1 MNSESVSGY
10 IFILPFVIG
19 FLVFTVFPMLASLV
33 LSFTDY
39 DMLSAPVFVGLKN
52 YKQMFTQDPLIYKTL
67 FNTFYFTITSVP
79 LKLAFAL
86 MVAMLLVN
94 TNKITS
100 IYRAMFYLPSMVGG
114 SVAIAVLWR
123 RMFAGDGLV
132 NALLG
137 AVGLPDDVYWLGNEN
152 TAIWTLIILAVWQFG
167 LPMLIFVAGLKQIP
181 SSLYEAATVDGA
193 GPIRKFFKITL
204 PMLSPTIFF
213 NLIMQMIG
221 ALTAFTQC
229 FIITNGKPLDSTLFY
244 KKHLDKWCDEIIAHF
259 PRTEEGGFTHYIV
272 TLPNEGQLWDD
283 TLYMTVLFLARMG
296 QLRKEPALQ
305 QESIRQFLVHIK
317 YLTDTRTGLLF
328 HGWDFNGRHNF
339 AQARWARGNSWYTA
353 GLVDYLSMTQLE
365 SGVEAYLFST
375 LEQQVKALEQYQA
388 DNGLWHTIIDR
399 PDTYLETSASSAFAY
414 GILKAVREG
423 KLSAVYERVGL
434 KAAQG
439 VLDMIA
445 PDGTVQGVS
454 AGTPVFRTVEEYNEV
469 EVRPMPY
476 GQSMALLMLAELI
489 KH

>member
-152 TAIWTLIILAVWQFG
+152 TAIWTLI
-167 LPMLIFVAGLKQIP
+167 
-181 SSLYEAATVDGA
+181 
-193 GPIRKFFKITL
+193 
-204 PMLSPTIFF
+204 
-213 NLIMQMIG
+213 
-221 ALTAFTQC
+221 
-229 FIITNGKPLDSTLFY
+229 
-244 KKHLDKWCDEIIAHF
+244 
-259 PRTEEGGFTHYIV
+259 
-272 TLPNEGQLWDD
+272 
-283 TLYMTVLFLARMG
+283 
-296 QLRKEPALQ
+296 
-305 QESIRQFLVHIK
+305 
-317 YLTDTRTGLLF
+317 
-328 HGWDFNGRHNF
+328 
-339 AQARWARGNSWYTA
+339 
-353 GLVDYLSMTQLE
+353 
-365 SGVEAYLFST
+365 
-375 LEQQVKALEQYQA
+375 
-388 DNGLWHTIIDR
+388 TIIDR

-423 KLSAVYERVGL
+423 KLSAVYEQVGL

>member
-167 LPMLIFVAGLKQIP
+167 SPMLIFVAGLKQIP

-193 GPIRKFFKITL
+193 GPIRKFFTEKPVVLVNVSGGCVDLRQADERCAAIL
-204 PMLSPTIFF
+204 
-213 NLIMQMIG
+213 
-221 ALTAFTQC
+221 QC
-229 FIITNGKPLDSTLFY
+229 FYPGAEGGNALADILFGRVSPSGRLPVTFYRTVEDLPPFTDYSMKGRTYRFFDGKPLYPFGHGLTYADIKEQWTDPYTVRVKNASETATGYTQEELTCKAHNYELVKSGNTVFC
-244 KKHLDKWCDEIIAHF
+244 LDYAQNGIGSNSCGQELLPQYRLDEEKMQF
-259 PRTEEGGFTHYIV
+259 GFTIR
-272 TLPNEGQLWDD
+272 
-283 TLYMTVLFLARMG
+283 FL
-296 QLRKEPALQ
+296 
-305 QESIRQFLVHIK
+305 
-317 YLTDTRTGLLF
+317 
-328 HGWDFNGRHNF
+328 
-339 AQARWARGNSWYTA
+339 
-353 GLVDYLSMTQLE
+353 
-365 SGVEAYLFST
+365 
-375 LEQQVKALEQYQA
+375 
-388 DNGLWHTIIDR
+388 
-399 PDTYLETSASSAFAY
+399 SSEN
-414 GILKAVREG
+414 K
-423 KLSAVYERVGL
+423 
-434 KAAQG
+434 Q
-439 VLDMIA
+439 
-445 PDGTVQGVS
+445 
-454 AGTPVFRTVEEYNEV
+454 
-469 EVRPMPY
+469 
-476 GQSMALLMLAELI
+476 
-489 KH
+489 